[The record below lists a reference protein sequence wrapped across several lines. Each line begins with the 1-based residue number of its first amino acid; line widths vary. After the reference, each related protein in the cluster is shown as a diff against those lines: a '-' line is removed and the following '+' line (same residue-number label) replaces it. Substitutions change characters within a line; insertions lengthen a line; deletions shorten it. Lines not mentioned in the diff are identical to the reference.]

1 MFNRKLLL
9 LTLLTAMSW
18 LGVMA
23 QNVNV
28 HGTVSNENGD
38 PQSGVNLIV
47 SVFFADSSAALYSTY
62 TDTFG
67 TYSVDVATQNPSLLG
82 FLEVSMVDCW
92 GTTESQY
99 FTILN
104 GNEVFEA
111 DFTYCQGI
119 VQDSCVMF
127 ILQEWNPNN
136 QIQLTSWVPPGQ
148 QVEFFWSTGDS
159 SQTIYPQVS
168 GQYCVTATFSFG
180 CVETDCIVVNL
191 DSTGFCFA
199 YIVSTLNPDSTTYDL
214 QAIAEGIAPFT
225 YLWDNGVTTSTLQD
239 VDPGTYC
246 CLLYTSPSPRDRTR
260 SRMPSSA

>member
-38 PQSGVNLIV
+38 PQNGVNLIV

-67 TYSVDVATQNPSLLG
+67 NYSVDVATQDPSLLG

-119 VQDSCVMF
+119 V
-127 ILQEWNPNN
+127 
-136 QIQLTSWVPPGQ
+136 
-148 QVEFFWSTGDS
+148 
-159 SQTIYPQVS
+159 
-168 GQYCVTATFSFG
+168 
-180 CVETDCIVVNL
+180 
-191 DSTGFCFA
+191 
-199 YIVSTLNPDSTTYDL
+199 
-214 QAIAEGIAPFT
+214 
-225 YLWDNGVTTSTLQD
+225 
-239 VDPGTYC
+239 
-246 CLLYTSPSPRDRTR
+246 
-260 SRMPSSA
+260 